1 MIRHFYRM
9 LIPTLF
15 HYHVNSARSNHLLH
29 FNSTTDGIEDG
40 AQYKAVALLFL
51 LNLRKFRILFNRFYV
66 YYHECSLTELFLQ
79 LLLHCTSDVVSL
91 VESHLSVHTHVHLN
105 RITVAYLACT

>member
-1 MIRHFYRM
+1 MIRRFYRM

-40 AQYKAVALLFL
+40 AQYKAVALFHVQACKL
-51 LNLRKFRILFNRFYV
+51 LVAVWNLSK
-66 YYHECSLTELFLQ
+66 
-79 LLLHCTSDVVSL
+79 
-91 VESHLSVHTHVHLN
+91 
-105 RITVAYLACT
+105 